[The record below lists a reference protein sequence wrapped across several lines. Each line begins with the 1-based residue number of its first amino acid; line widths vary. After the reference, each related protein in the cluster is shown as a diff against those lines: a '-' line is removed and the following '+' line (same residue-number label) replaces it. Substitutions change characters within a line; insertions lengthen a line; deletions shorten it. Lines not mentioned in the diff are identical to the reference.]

1 MRTRILLLFACSLV
15 FAQPDANPQQQTP
28 PQTYPA
34 TQQQTPPQAYPV
46 PQQQQNN
53 SPVMYGTYVQ
63 YNAVPPAFPDS
74 IAKREAAI
82 KDSIAAERAKEEAAD
97 RLMAASED
105 VVWNQMKSSSL
116 FAGFH
121 ISFGLAGIYNSEKV
135 KGQYTPGSNKT
146 SEADPFKGT
155 IGFNFDLGLAGMY
168 RPIKY
173 AGLYLEADFWLSYF
187 TRESD
192 EYCKDVK
199 MFGKTK
205 CEPLDED
212 FLLIGFDFP
221 LLLRIY
227 PTRNFFLEAGP
238 SLRLNVY
245 GSRSLSED
253 TDWSLSTSDDERRS
267 WRVGLRD
274 RRLFPRF
281 RDRLHHR
288 CHERN
293 DHPDGRNQS
302 VTDSRRTVFPGHCR
316 PNQSGKTGGHPAEQ
330 EIRNL
335 PRSLL
340 STQLVHQPVLHR
352 FWRSLVKSPDIFQLG
367 L

>member
-1 MRTRILLLFACSLV
+1 MRTRILLLFACSLA

-28 PQTYPA
+28 PE
-34 TQQQTPPQAYPV
+34 AYN
-46 PQQQQNN
+46 QQNA
-53 SPVMYGTYVQ
+53 SPVMYGVYAPQSGNENVAYGTYAPNNEV
-63 YNAVPPAFPDS
+63 AEMSLPAT
-74 IAKREAAI
+74 
-82 KDSIAAERAKEEAAD
+82 DSIAAERAKEDSLKNA
-97 RLMAASED
+97 
-105 VVWNQMKSSSL
+105 VWEQMEKSTL

-173 AGLYLEADFWLSYF
+173 AGLYLEADFRLSYF

-205 CEPLDED
+205 CEALDED

-253 TDWSLSTSDDERRS
+253 TDWSLSTSDDESENNDSYQEDLGGWDCETVGYSLVFGIGYTTVAMSETTTLTGGTKVSPIPVELSFRVIVDQTNLEKQEGIQLNKKYGTYREASSARS
-267 WRVGLRD
+267 WSINLS
-274 RRLFPRF
+274 F
-281 RDRLHHR
+281 
-288 CHERN
+288 
-293 DHPDGRNQS
+293 
-302 VTDSRRTVFPGHCR
+302 TVF
-316 PNQSGKTGGHPAEQ
+316 GG
-330 EIRNL
+330 
-335 PRSLL
+335 
-340 STQLVHQPVLHR
+340 V
-352 FWRSLVKSPDIFQLG
+352 W
-367 L
+367 

>member
-1 MRTRILLLFACSLV
+1 MRTRILLLFACSLA

-34 TQQQTPPQAYPV
+34 PQQMPPQAYPA
-46 PQQQQNN
+46 PQQQNN

-63 YNAVPPAFPDS
+63 YNAVPPAIPDS

-82 KDSIAAERAKEEAAD
+82 KDSIAAERAKED
-97 RLMAASED
+97 SLKN
-105 VVWNQMKSSSL
+105 VVWNQMESSSL

-173 AGLYLEADFWLSYF
+173 AGLYLEADFRLSYF

-199 MFGKTK
+199 KFGKTK

-221 LLLRIY
+221 LLLRVY

-253 TDWSLSTSDDERRS
+253 TDWSLSTSDDESENNDSYQEDLGGWDCETVGYSLVFGIGYTTVAMSETTTLTGGTKVSPIPVELSFRVIVDQTNLEKQEGIQLNKKYGTTYREASSARS
-267 WRVGLRD
+267 WSINLS
-274 RRLFPRF
+274 F
-281 RDRLHHR
+281 
-288 CHERN
+288 
-293 DHPDGRNQS
+293 
-302 VTDSRRTVFPGHCR
+302 TVF
-316 PNQSGKTGGHPAEQ
+316 GG
-330 EIRNL
+330 
-335 PRSLL
+335 
-340 STQLVHQPVLHR
+340 V
-352 FWRSLVKSPDIFQLG
+352 W
-367 L
+367 

>member
-15 FAQPDANPQQQTP
+15 FAQPDANPQQMP
-28 PQTYPA
+28 PQAYPA
-34 TQQQTPPQAYPV
+34 PQQQTPPEAYN
-46 PQQQQNN
+46 QQNA
-53 SPVMYGTYVQ
+53 SPVMYGVYAPQSGNENVAYGTYAPNNEV
-63 YNAVPPAFPDS
+63 AEMSLPAT
-74 IAKREAAI
+74 
-82 KDSIAAERAKEEAAD
+82 DSIAAERAKED
-97 RLMAASED
+97 SLKN
-105 VVWNQMKSSSL
+105 VVWNQMESSSL

-173 AGLYLEADFWLSYF
+173 AGLYLEADFRLSYF

-221 LLLRIY
+221 LLLRVY

-253 TDWSLSTSDDERRS
+253 TDWSLSTSDDESENNDSYQEDLGGWDCETVGYSLVFGIGYTTVAMSETTTLTGGTKVSPIPVELSFRVIVDQTNLEKQEGIQLNKKYGTYREASSARS
-267 WRVGLRD
+267 WSINLS
-274 RRLFPRF
+274 F
-281 RDRLHHR
+281 
-288 CHERN
+288 
-293 DHPDGRNQS
+293 
-302 VTDSRRTVFPGHCR
+302 TVF
-316 PNQSGKTGGHPAEQ
+316 GG
-330 EIRNL
+330 
-335 PRSLL
+335 
-340 STQLVHQPVLHR
+340 V
-352 FWRSLVKSPDIFQLG
+352 W
-367 L
+367 